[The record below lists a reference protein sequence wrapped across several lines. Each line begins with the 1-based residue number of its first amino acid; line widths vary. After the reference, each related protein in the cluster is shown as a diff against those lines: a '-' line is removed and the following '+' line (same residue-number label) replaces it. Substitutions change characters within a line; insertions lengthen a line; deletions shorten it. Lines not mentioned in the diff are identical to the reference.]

1 MNRAHRSQIALQ
13 SDKQMQIQ
21 GMTSKKLKE
30 QHCTISM
37 QNNWALLCLLFKNL
51 KERVSTQRRTVL
63 TTAGMVEKLK
73 A

>member
-1 MNRAHRSQIALQ
+1 MNRAHRSQTALQ

-21 GMTSKKLKE
+21 GMTSKKLKD
-30 QHCTISM
+30 QHGTIFM
-37 QNNWALLCLLFKNL
+37 QNNWALLCLLLKNL

-63 TTAGMVEKLK
+63 TGAGMVEKLK